1 MLSLVI
7 APAFFN
13 LDKFLPI
20 MRKLTFGLAA
30 ALLALAI
37 LKTNAQTA
45 RIPEASPTETIIQDF
60 GLGKITITYSR
71 PSVKG
76 RVIFGGINPWG
87 QVWRT
92 GANSA
97 TTINFTENVIM
108 EGHPVPAG
116 TYSLFTIPDKDQ
128 WTIILNKVVKQWGA
142 YSYKQSEDFLRFTE
156 KPVNLEEKRESF
168 TIQFANVTTQTNDL
182 HLVWDHTRVSIHM
195 HTDDDAKIMANIDEL
210 MKGNRKAY
218 YFNAI
223 QYYYE
228 NNKDMNKALSW
239 ALEAEKVDPGAW
251 YKLWEARI
259 RLRMGD
265 KAAAIAAAQEGIK
278 MAQANKDDEY
288 VRLNQAVINQAG
300 G

>member
-1 MLSLVI
+1 
-7 APAFFN
+7 
-13 LDKFLPI
+13 
-20 MRKLTFGLAA
+20 MRKLLFSLAA
-30 ALLALAI
+30 AMLACSVY
-37 LKTNAQTA
+37 AQTP

-71 PSVKG
+71 PAVKG

-97 TTINFTENVIM
+97 TTINFSENVIM
-108 EGHPVPAG
+108 EGHSVPAG

-156 KPVNLEEKRESF
+156 KPAYLEEKRESF
-168 TIQFANVTTQTNDL
+168 TIQFTNVTTQTNEL
-182 HLVWDHTRVSIHM
+182 HLVWDHTSVAIQL
-195 HTDDDAKIMANIDEL
+195 HTDDDAQIMANIDEL
-210 MKGNRKAY
+210 MKGNRKPY

-228 NNKDMNKALSW
+228 NNHDMNKALAW
-239 ALEAEKVDPGAW
+239 ALEAEKVDPGTW

-259 RLRMGD
+259 RLKMGD

-278 MAQANKDDEY
+278 MAQANNDDEY
-288 VRLNQAVINQAG
+288 VRLNQAVIDQAG
-300 G
+300 S

>member
-1 MLSLVI
+1 
-7 APAFFN
+7 
-13 LDKFLPI
+13 
-20 MRKLTFGLAA
+20 MRKLLFGPATVLL
-30 ALLALAI
+30 ALLAF
-37 LKTNAQTA
+37 TTYAQLP

-71 PSVKG
+71 PGVKG

-97 TTINFTENVIM
+97 TTITFSENVIM
-108 EGHPVPAG
+108 EGHSVPAG

-156 KPVNLEEKRESF
+156 KPVYLEEKRESF
-168 TIQFANVTTQTNDL
+168 TIQFTNVTTQTNEL
-182 HLVWDHTRVSIHM
+182 HMVWDHTSVAIQM
-195 HTDDDAKIMANIDEL
+195 HTDDDAQIMANIDEL
-210 MKGNRKAY
+210 MKGDRKAY

-228 NNKDMNKALSW
+228 NNHDMNKALGW
-239 ALEAEKVDPGAW
+239 ALEAEKVAPGTW

-288 VRLNQAVINQAG
+288 VRLNQAVIDQAG

>member
-1 MLSLVI
+1 
-7 APAFFN
+7 
-13 LDKFLPI
+13 

-30 ALLALAI
+30 AVLAI
-37 LKTNAQTA
+37 TTINTNAQTA
-45 RIPEASPTETIIQDF
+45 RIPEASPTQTIIQDF

-97 TTINFTENVIM
+97 TTISFSENVIM
-108 EGHPVPAG
+108 EGHSVPAG

-142 YSYKQSEDFLRFTE
+142 YSYKESEDFLRFTE
-156 KPVNLEEKRESF
+156 KPVNLDEKRESF

-182 HLVWDHTRVSIHM
+182 HLVWDHTSISIHM
-195 HTDDDAKIMANIDEL
+195 HTDDDAQIMANIDEL

-228 NNKDMNKALSW
+228 NNKDMNKALNW

-265 KAAAIAAAQEGIK
+265 KAAAIAAAQEGVK